1 MHVLAFPRPSVRA
14 VSIRAAWRLGMAHLS
29 PSGLSEQWLLR
40 ECGDRHWSLIA
51 QASGQDR
58 AVFRSG
64 SGEPIY
70 AAFCAT
76 ALELHPLGMSL
87 LGEDLVIASELFR
100 VGAGRLGSVH
110 EFLIDGRVIGG
121 LRMISTFVSH
131 DSTRS
136 NRSIVRNHPMRE
148 AVVAEAPA
156 SLIEL
161 SAYAQALA
169 RQCRQR
175 TERSEAI
182 ISETPCPELDF
193 NAAGLLYFPTF
204 TKLAEMAMWRLR
216 QSHGSL
222 ASRTVAYLGNIDM
235 EDSVTVH
242 RADDGVDVVR
252 SDGRIIAHIHT
263 RRHLSAT

>member
-1 MHVLAFPRPSVRA
+1 MAVLAFPRPSVRA
-14 VSIRAAWRLGMAHLS
+14 VSIRTTWRLGMAHLS
-29 PSGLSEQWLLR
+29 PSGLSEQWVLR

-51 QASGQDR
+51 QALGQDR
-58 AVFRSG
+58 AVFLSG

-76 ALELHPLGMSL
+76 ALQFHPLGMSL
-87 LGEDLVIASELFR
+87 LGEDLVIVSELFR
-100 VGAGRLGSVH
+100 VSAGRLGSAH
-110 EFLIDGRVIGG
+110 EFLVDGRVIGT

-148 AVVAEAPA
+148 AVLVEAPV

-161 SAYAQALA
+161 SAYAHAVA

-175 TERSEAI
+175 TKRSEAI

-204 TKLAEMAMWRLR
+204 SKLAEMAMWRLR
-216 QSHGSL
+216 QSHGLL
-222 ASRTVAYLGNIDM
+222 ASRTVTYLGNIDV
-235 EDSVTVH
+235 EESVTVH
-242 RADDGVDVVR
+242 NGDDGLEVVR
-252 SDGRIIAHIHT
+252 SDGRIIAHVQT
-263 RRHLSAT
+263 CRHLGPS